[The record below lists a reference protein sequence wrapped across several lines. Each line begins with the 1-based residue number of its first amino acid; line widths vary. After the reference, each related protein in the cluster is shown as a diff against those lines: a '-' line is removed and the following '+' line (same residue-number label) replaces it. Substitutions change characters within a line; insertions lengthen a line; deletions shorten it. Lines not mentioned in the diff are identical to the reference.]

1 MKQFA
6 IIGMGRFGTSLAQ
19 TLYSLGNDVL
29 VIDTNE
35 DKITEVSDYVTHA
48 VTGDATDEQT
58 LTSLGIN
65 NLDVA
70 VVTIGGDMQASILV
84 CLLCIELGV
93 KKVIAK
99 AQSDLHA
106 RVLRKIGV
114 DKIVFPERDMGMRL
128 ARNLVSSNVLEFIEL
143 SPDHSLVEINVP
155 EKWENTSLIDL
166 NVRAIYGVNIMAI
179 KHNGIINVSPKAQD
193 VLEKGDTIVVIGSN
207 EDIRKIDS
215 RAKKHK

>member
-6 IIGMGRFGTSLAQ
+6 IIGMGRFGMSLAQ

-29 VIDTNE
+29 VIDPDE
-35 DKITEVSDYVTHA
+35 EKITEVSDYVTHA

-143 SPDHSLVEINVP
+143 SSDHSLVEINVP
-155 EKWENTSLIDL
+155 EKWEHTSIIDL
-166 NVRAIYGVNIMAI
+166 DIRAKYGVNIMAI
-179 KHNGIINVSPKAQD
+179 KHNGVINVSPKAQD
-193 VLEKGDTIVVIGSN
+193 MLEKGDTIVVIGSN

>member
-6 IIGMGRFGTSLAQ
+6 IIGMGRFGMSLAQ

-29 VIDTNE
+29 AIDINE
-35 DKITEVSDYVTHA
+35 EKIAAVSDYVTHA
-48 VTGDATDEQT
+48 VAGDATDEQT

-70 VVTIGGDMQASILV
+70 VVTIGGDIQASILV

-106 RVLRKIGV
+106 RVLIKIGV
-114 DKIVFPERDMGMRL
+114 DKVVFPERDMGMRL
-128 ARNLVSSNVLEFIEL
+128 ARNLVSSSVLEFIEL
-143 SPDHSLVEINVP
+143 SSDHSLVEITVP
-155 EKWENTSLIDL
+155 EKWENISIMDL
-166 NVRAIYGVNIMAI
+166 DIRAKYGINIMAI
-179 KHNGIINVSPKAQD
+179 KHEGIINVSPKAQD

-215 RAKKHK
+215 RVKKHK

>member
-6 IIGMGRFGTSLAQ
+6 IIGMGRFGTALAE
-19 TLYSLGNDVL
+19 TLYSLENDVL
-29 VIDTNE
+29 VIDSDPE
-35 DKITEVSDYVTHA
+35 KIEAVSDYVTHA

-70 VVTIGGDMQASILV
+70 VITIGGNMQASILV

-93 KKVIAK
+93 KRVIAK

-114 DKIVFPERDMGMRL
+114 DKVVFPERDMGMRL
-128 ARNLVSSNVLEFIEL
+128 ARNMVSSNVLEFIEL

-155 EKWENTSLIDL
+155 EQWENTSLVNL
-166 NVRAIYGVNIMAI
+166 NVRVKYGLNIMAI
-179 KHNGIINVSPKAQD
+179 KHNGTISVSPRAQD
-193 VLEKGDTIVVIGSN
+193 TLQKGDTIVVIGSN

>member
-6 IIGMGRFGTSLAQ
+6 IIGMGRFGMSLAQ

-29 VIDTNE
+29 AIDINE
-35 DKITEVSDYVTHA
+35 EKIAAVSDYVTHA
-48 VTGDATDEQT
+48 VAGDATDEQT

-70 VVTIGGDMQASILV
+70 VVTIGGDIQASILV

-106 RVLRKIGV
+106 RVLIKIGV
-114 DKIVFPERDMGMRL
+114 DKVVFPERDMG
-128 ARNLVSSNVLEFIEL
+128 
-143 SPDHSLVEINVP
+143 
-155 EKWENTSLIDL
+155 T
-166 NVRAIYGVNIMAI
+166 
-179 KHNGIINVSPKAQD
+179 
-193 VLEKGDTIVVIGSN
+193 DT
-207 EDIRKIDS
+207 KFP
-215 RAKKHK
+215 

>member
-29 VIDTNE
+29 AIDINE
-35 DKITEVSDYVTHA
+35 EKIAAVSDYVTHA
-48 VTGDATDEQT
+48 VAGDATDEQT

-70 VVTIGGDMQASILV
+70 VVTIGGDIQASILV
-84 CLLCIELGV
+84 CLLCIELGI
-93 KKVIAK
+93 KRVIAK
-99 AQSDLHA
+99 AQSELHA

-128 ARNLVSSNVLEFIEL
+128 ARNLVSSSVLEFIEL
-143 SPDHSLVEINVP
+143 SPDHSLVEITVP
-155 EKWENTSLIDL
+155 EKWENTSIMDL
-166 NVRAIYGVNIMAI
+166 DIRAKYGINIMAI
-179 KHNGIINVSPKAQD
+179 KHEGIINVSPKAQD

-215 RAKKHK
+215 RVKKHK

>member
-29 VIDTNE
+29 AIDINE
-35 DKITEVSDYVTHA
+35 EKIAAVSDYVTHA

-58 LTSLGIN
+58 LKSLGIN

-70 VVTIGGDMQASILV
+70 VITIGGEMQASILV
-84 CLLCIELGV
+84 CLLCIELGI

-143 SPDHSLVEINVP
+143 SSDHSLVEINVP
-155 EKWENTSLIDL
+155 EKWEDTSIMDL
-166 NVRAIYGVNIMAI
+166 NIRAKYGVNIMAI
-179 KHNGIINVSPKAQD
+179 KHGGVINVSPKAQD
-193 VLEKGDTIVVIGSN
+193 MLEKGDTIVVIGTN

-215 RAKKHK
+215 RAKNHK

>member
-29 VIDTNE
+29 AIDINE
-35 DKITEVSDYVTHA
+35 EKIAAVSDYVTHA

-58 LTSLGIN
+58 LKSLGIN

-70 VVTIGGDMQASILV
+70 VITIGGDMQASILV
-84 CLLCIELGV
+84 CLLCIELGI

-143 SPDHSLVEINVP
+143 SSDHSLVEINVP
-155 EKWENTSLIDL
+155 EKWEDTSIMDL
-166 NVRAIYGVNIMAI
+166 NIRAKYGVNIMAI
-179 KHNGIINVSPKAQD
+179 KHGGVINVSPKAQD
-193 VLEKGDTIVVIGSN
+193 VLEKGDTIVVIGTN

-215 RAKKHK
+215 RAKNHK